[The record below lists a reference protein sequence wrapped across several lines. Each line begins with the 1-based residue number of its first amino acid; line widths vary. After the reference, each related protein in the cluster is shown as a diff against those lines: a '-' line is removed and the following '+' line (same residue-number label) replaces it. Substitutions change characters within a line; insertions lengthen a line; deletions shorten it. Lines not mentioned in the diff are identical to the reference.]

1 MSITTQTILP
11 MLSVCII
18 TYNQEKYIAQTLDG
32 ILMQHTNFEFD
43 VVIGEDCSTDNTKN
57 IILQYASQYPD
68 KIKLLPRTHNFGV
81 RKNFEQT
88 LLACTGKYIAIC
100 EGDDYWTNINKLQK
114 QVDFLEANEDYKI
127 CFHNTAIV
135 YEDTGK
141 SENANKPDQ
150 PITTSMIDLIDH
162 WYMMTCSM
170 VFRNEVKVF
179 PTWFTKAFNTDY
191 ALQMLIIGN
200 GGKIGYLPDN
210 MAVYRKHSEGE
221 SVRTWGADPYFWLL
235 FLFKNIDA
243 TFNKKYHT
251 QIQKRE
257 REIVRILASY
267 YKTKLITSS
276 DGIMIKAKNL
286 LRFCFMKLY
295 IPGLYYSK
303 FLKQKNMKST

>member
-1 MSITTQTILP
+1 

-32 ILMQHTNFEFD
+32 ILMQQTNFDVE

-57 IILQYASQYPD
+57 IIVDYAAQYPG
-68 KIKLLPRTHNFGV
+68 KIKLLPRTQNFGV

-100 EGDDYWTNINKLQK
+100 EGDDYWTDNNKLQK
-114 QVDFLEANEDYKI
+114 QVDFLEANDEYKI

-141 SENANKPDQ
+141 TENANKPDQ
-150 PITTSMIDLIDH
+150 PETTSMIDLIDH

-179 PTWFTKAFNTDY
+179 PSWFTKAFNTDY
-191 ALQMLIIGN
+191 ALQMLIMGN
-200 GGKIGYLPDN
+200 GGKIGYLPDT

-221 SVRTWGADPYFWLL
+221 SARTWGADPYYWLL

-243 TFNKKYHT
+243 TFNNKYHT

-257 REIVRILASY
+257 REIVGILASY
-267 YKTKLITSS
+267 YKTKIITSS
-276 DGIMIKAKNL
+276 DGIMTKAKNL
-286 LRFCFMKLY
+286 VRFCCMKLNM
-295 IPGLYYSK
+295 PNFYYSK
-303 FLKQKNMKST
+303 FLVQKKLTEI

>member
-1 MSITTQTILP
+1 MQIILP

-32 ILMQHTNFEFD
+32 ILMQQTNFNVE

-57 IILQYASQYPD
+57 IILQYAAQYPG
-68 KIKLLPRTHNFGV
+68 KIKLLSRTQNFGV

-100 EGDDYWTNINKLQK
+100 EGDDYWTDNNKLQK

-141 SENANKPDQ
+141 TDNANKPDQ
-150 PITTSMIDLIDH
+150 PATTSMIDLIDH

-179 PTWFTKAFNTDY
+179 PKWFTKAFNTDY
-191 ALQMLIIGN
+191 ALQMLIVGN
-200 GGKIGYLPDN
+200 GGKIGYLPDV

-221 SVRTWGADPYFWLL
+221 SARTWGADPYYWLL

-243 TFNKKYHT
+243 TFNNKYHA

-257 REIVRILASY
+257 KEIVRILAAY
-267 YKTKLITSS
+267 YKKKVTASGDEITTKL
-276 DGIMIKAKNL
+276 KNAI
-286 LRFCFMKLY
+286 RFCFMKLNK
-295 IPGLYYSK
+295 PAFYYSK
-303 FLKQKNMKST
+303 FLVQKKLSNF